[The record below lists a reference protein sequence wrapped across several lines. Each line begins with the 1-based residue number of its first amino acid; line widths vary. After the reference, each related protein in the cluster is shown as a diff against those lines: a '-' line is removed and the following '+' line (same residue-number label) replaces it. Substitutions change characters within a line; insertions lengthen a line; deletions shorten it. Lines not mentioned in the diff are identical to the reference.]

1 MKIKYLKLK
10 NWLLVSLGALLGIN
24 LAGCDEE
31 WGTEEY
37 GCPQGTYRVRGT
49 VTDVNGTPLAGI
61 GVGQVYTESGGVV
74 LPDMRFLD
82 TTDADGRYH
91 VGFMAFPDDRVE
103 VNFVDLDGPE
113 NGLYRDTT
121 ITVSAPQSAFHG
133 GDGNWNYGTAEI
145 TQDVV
150 LTPAE

>member
-37 GCPQGTYRVRGT
+37 GCPQGTYRVKGT

-82 TTDADGRYH
+82 TTDADGRYQ

-103 VNFVDLDGPE
+103 VNFVDLDGQE

>member
-10 NWLLVSLGALLGIN
+10 NWLLVSLGGLLGISMTGCEEIP
-24 LAGCDEE
+24 LAC
-31 WGTEEY
+31 EY
-37 GCPQGTYRVRGT
+37 GCPEGYYRVRGQ
-49 VTDVNGTPLAGI
+49 VTNTKGEPISGI
-61 GVGQVYTESGGVV
+61 GVGQVNTESGGVV
-74 LPDMRFLD
+74 LPDMRFQD

-113 NGLYRDTT
+113 NVLYRDTT

>member
-10 NWLLVSLGALLGIN
+10 NWLLVSLGGLLGISMT
-24 LAGCDEE
+24 GCDD
-31 WGTEEY
+31 GFSVAMY
-37 GCPQGTYRVRGT
+37 GCPEGFYSVKGT
-49 VTDVNGTPLAGI
+49 VTDSKGNPVSGI
-61 GVGQVYTESGGVV
+61 GVGQVYPESGGVV
-74 LPDMRFLD
+74 LPDMRFQD

-103 VNFVDLDGPE
+103 VNFVDLDGQE

-133 GDGNWNYGTAEI
+133 GDGNWKYGTAEI

>member
-10 NWLLVSLGALLGIN
+10 NWLLVSLGGLLGVS
-24 LAGCDEE
+24 LSGCDDNPIAC
-31 WGTEEY
+31 EY
-37 GCPQGTYRVRGT
+37 GCPEGFYSVKGT
-49 VTDVNGTPLAGI
+49 VTDSKGNPVSGI

-74 LPDMRFLD
+74 LPDMRFQD
-82 TTDADGRYH
+82 TTDADGRYA
-91 VGFMAFPDDRVE
+91 VGFYALPDDRVE
-103 VNFVDLDGPE
+103 VDFVDLDGPE